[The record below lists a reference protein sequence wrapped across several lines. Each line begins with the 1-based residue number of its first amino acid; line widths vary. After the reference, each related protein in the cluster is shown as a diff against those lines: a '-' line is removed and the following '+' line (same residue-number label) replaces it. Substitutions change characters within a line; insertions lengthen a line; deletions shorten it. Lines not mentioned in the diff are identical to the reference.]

1 MERWESKLTAG
12 ERRIISIGFVGQAM
26 RKIMTAKYDKLR
38 VGCFERTGCL
48 ITLIANEEYDQKVS
62 PQGMKAGSF
71 KVPSERVT
79 VNIGEDNVEDTN
91 TLQGQDEEHAAL
103 LEVQAIIDE
112 HNDEVGGDFEM
123 ENEHVS
129 DEDSDDGGEIDDNP
143 ESDHD

>member
-1 MERWESKLTAG
+1 
-12 ERRIISIGFVGQAM
+12 
-26 RKIMTAKYDKLR
+26 
-38 VGCFERTGCL
+38 
-48 ITLIANEEYDQKVS
+48 
-62 PQGMKAGSF
+62 MKAGSF

-91 TLQGQDEEHAAL
+91 ILQGQDEEHAAL
-103 LEVQAIIDE
+103 LEVQAILDE
-112 HNDEVGGDFEM
+112 YNDEVGGDFEM

>member
-1 MERWESKLTAG
+1 
-12 ERRIISIGFVGQAM
+12 
-26 RKIMTAKYDKLR
+26 MTKRYP
-38 VGCFERTGCL
+38 
-48 ITLIANEEYDQKVS
+48 

-79 VNIGEDNVEDTN
+79 VNTGEDNVEDTN

-112 HNDEVGGDFEM
+112 HSDEVDGNFEM
-123 ENEHVS
+123 KNEQLS

-143 ESDHD
+143 ESDYG